1 MHPKLQN
8 FQIFLQSPDLQIPI
22 QTLTLSPIQTP
33 TLRHLKLSVFSHVLP
48 SLYFTLNGKPLNDST
63 PLFDSQITP
72 LSTLILRI
80 RALGGGGDGGATGA
94 ESRDCYLK
102 MYAEKKPDKV
112 DPNEQRLSK
121 WLNCA
126 LSNEPLKE
134 PCVMDFLG
142 NVFNKEALVEALL
155 GKKVPKAFG
164 HIKGLKDMIS
174 IHLTPITGAEF
185 NRQSVA
191 GPRFQCPITGV
202 EFNGKCKFVGLRT
215 CGHVLSSKALKE
227 IKSSTCLVC
236 HAGFSEADKIV
247 INGNEEE
254 VAALRERM
262 EAEKAKGRVK
272 KVKKTKNWNAGVNG
286 EEGVDLEASRLSG
299 TKHGIDARAV
309 EKASTKLEVNVKVVN
324 GGADVKG
331 ANNGGAKRFK
341 AVDIAPANATKE
353 VYASIFTSSRKKD
366 FKETFSCRSLPLDGD
381 FDVAT
386 STKQALLCSKITSRQ
401 NQKFDF
407 MVFALLGLV
416 ICFDLCCY
424 CPKKMSTFPKSDSI
438 HIREVW
444 SDNLEE
450 EFKLIR
456 SVVEEYQYVAMDT
469 EFPGIVLRPVGTF
482 KDSYD
487 YHYQTLKAN
496 VDLLKLIQLG
506 LTFSDEKGN
515 LPTCGTDKHCV
526 WQFNFRDFNPNEDV
540 YASDSIEL
548 LSQSGMDF
556 VKNNE
561 KGVDA
566 SKFTELL
573 MTSGVVLSDNVVWVT
588 FHSGYDFGYLLKLLT
603 GQSLPNTQVGF
614 FKMIK
619 VYFPTV
625 YDIKHLMRFCNSL
638 HGGLNKLAELLDVE
652 RIGISH
658 QAGSD
663 SLLTCSTF
671 MKLKETFFD
680 GSIDKYA
687 GVLYGLGVENGP
699 TSP

>member
-8 FQIFLQSPDLQIPI
+8 FQIFLQSPDLQIPT
-22 QTLTLSPIQTP
+22 QTLILSPIQTP
-33 TLRHLKLSVFSHVLP
+33 TLRHLKLSIFSRVLP

-236 HAGFSEADKIV
+236 HVGFSEADKIV

-254 VAALRERM
+254 VVELRERM

-272 KVKKTKNWNAGVNG
+272 KVKKTKNGNAGVNG
-286 EEGVDLEASRLSG
+286 EEEGVGLEASRLSG

-309 EKASTKLEVNVKVVN
+309 EKVSAKVEVNGKVVN
-324 GGADVKG
+324 VGADVKG
-331 ANNGGAKRFK
+331 ASNGGAKRFK

-366 FKETFSCRSLPLDGD
+366 FKETFSCRSLPLG
-381 FDVAT
+381 
-386 STKQALLCSKITSRQ
+386 R
-401 NQKFDF
+401 N
-407 MVFALLGLV
+407 
-416 ICFDLCCY
+416 
-424 CPKKMSTFPKSDSI
+424 
-438 HIREVW
+438 
-444 SDNLEE
+444 
-450 EFKLIR
+450 
-456 SVVEEYQYVAMDT
+456 
-469 EFPGIVLRPVGTF
+469 
-482 KDSYD
+482 
-487 YHYQTLKAN
+487 
-496 VDLLKLIQLG
+496 
-506 LTFSDEKGN
+506 
-515 LPTCGTDKHCV
+515 
-526 WQFNFRDFNPNEDV
+526 
-540 YASDSIEL
+540 
-548 LSQSGMDF
+548 
-556 VKNNE
+556 
-561 KGVDA
+561 
-566 SKFTELL
+566 
-573 MTSGVVLSDNVVWVT
+573 
-588 FHSGYDFGYLLKLLT
+588 
-603 GQSLPNTQVGF
+603 
-614 FKMIK
+614 
-619 VYFPTV
+619 
-625 YDIKHLMRFCNSL
+625 
-638 HGGLNKLAELLDVE
+638 
-652 RIGISH
+652 
-658 QAGSD
+658 
-663 SLLTCSTF
+663 
-671 MKLKETFFD
+671 
-680 GSIDKYA
+680 
-687 GVLYGLGVENGP
+687 
-699 TSP
+699 

>member
-353 VYASIFTSSRKKD
+353 VKHY
-366 FKETFSCRSLPLDGD
+366 SLVYNNVCKDGD